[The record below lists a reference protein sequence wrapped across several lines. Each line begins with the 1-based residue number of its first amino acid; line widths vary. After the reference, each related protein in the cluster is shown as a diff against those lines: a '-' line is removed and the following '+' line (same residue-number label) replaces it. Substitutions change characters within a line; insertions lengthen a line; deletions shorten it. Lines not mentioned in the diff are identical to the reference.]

1 MVHVKKEKV
10 ALNLQEKSV
19 PEKIQFG
26 RHVVT
31 KMSGNPNFGGG
42 TPINPPLADVTTS
55 TDNVEEAWDERKNVE
70 EGTAVVHEKE
80 TAFDNVLTPLGH
92 YVEDV
97 ANENPATAKSVIK
110 SAGMEVKDEG
120 EPVGD
125 LDKPVIK
132 KVASN
137 ETIGELEIDWD
148 KVDNARNYSLRA
160 YTDEA
165 DPEGSN
171 EFRGIFSK
179 SKATVE
185 DLPSGEKVHVQVRAH
200 GGDDENGPWS
210 DAAWAR
216 PR

>member
-1 MVHVKKEKV
+1 MVHVKKFLV
-10 ALNLQEKSV
+10 ALNLKEKSV

-31 KMSGNPNFGGG
+31 KMTGNTNFPGSD
-42 TPINPPLADVTTS
+42 INPPLSDVTTV
-55 TDNVEEAWDERKNVE
+55 TDDTETAWDERKNVE

-80 TAFDNVLTPLGH
+80 TEFDRVLTALGH
-92 YVEDV
+92 HVEDV
-97 ANENPATAKSVIK
+97 ANEDPATAKSVIK
-110 SAGMEVKDEG
+110 SAGMEVKDAG

-132 KVASN
+132 KVAPN
-137 ETIGELEIDWD
+137 NTIGELEIDWD
-148 KVDNARNYSLRA
+148 NVENARNYSLRA

-185 DLPSGEKVHVQVRAH
+185 DLPSGEKVHVQVRPH
-200 GGDDENGPWS
+200 GGNDESGPWS